1 MPDKRTAWLIVRESL
16 RDFRWYEW
24 APFGWILAAQLLFL
38 LCAVNL
44 GTSWGMLVAGSVTMA
59 AAGGETFLRYPQFFL
74 ALPTI
79 AALVEW
85 ILYVV
90 AGAVL
95 IPLAILRISE
105 PAEPRGPRDTQAR
118 LLRAI
123 LPVLAGGIVNL
134 LVLQAWQWAMEKGP
148 APFLLGYFPGGLGR
162 LVVWLLG
169 VVVSYL
175 ISAPFLLIPVN
186 AVQRGSTFGGALVG
200 GFREGLRMIVPA
212 FLVVLLF
219 SWPSLI
225 FLGPVQIMPQVIVN
239 KLRPELVALLLALYA
254 TVMAFANYLI
264 YAAVT
269 RLHLARQA

>member
-1 MPDKRTAWLIVRESL
+1 MADKRTAWLIVTESL

-44 GTSWGMLVAGSVTMA
+44 GTTWGMLVAGSITMSA
-59 AAGGETFLRYPQFFL
+59 TGGESFIAYPQFFM

-79 AALVEW
+79 SALVEW
-85 ILYVV
+85 VLYVG

-95 IPLAILRISE
+95 IPLAILRVSE
-105 PAEPRGPRDTQAR
+105 PAEGRGPRDTGAR
-118 LLRAI
+118 LRRAVP
-123 LPVLAGGIVNL
+123 PVLVGGIVNL
-134 LVLQAWQWAMEKGP
+134 LVLQGWQWLMDKGP
-148 APFLLGYFPGGLGR
+148 APFLLGYLPGALGR
-162 LVVWLLG
+162 VAVWLLG
-169 VVVSYL
+169 VVISYL

-186 AVQRGSTFGGALVG
+186 AVQRGATFGGALLG
-200 GFREGLRMIVPA
+200 GLGEGLRMIVPA

-219 SWPSLI
+219 SWPSLL
-225 FLGPVQIMPQVIVN
+225 FLGPVQIIPQVIVG

-254 TVMAFANYLI
+254 TVIAFANYLI

-269 RLHLARQA
+269 RLHWARQA

>member
-1 MPDKRTAWLIVRESL
+1 MADKRTAWLIVTESL

-44 GTSWGMLVAGSVTMA
+44 GSTWGMLVAGSITMA
-59 AAGGETFLRYPQFFL
+59 ATGGETFIRYPQFFL
-74 ALPTI
+74 ALPTV

-85 ILYVV
+85 VLYVV

-118 LLRAI
+118 LTRAI
-123 LPVLAGGIVNL
+123 PPALVGGIVNL
-134 LVLQAWQWAMEKGP
+134 LVLQGWQWVMDKGP
-148 APFLLGYFPGGLGR
+148 APFLLGYVPGGLGR
-162 LVVWLLG
+162 IVVWLLG
-169 VVVSYL
+169 VAVSYL
-175 ISAPFLLIPVN
+175 ISAPFLFIPVN
-186 AVQRGSTFGGALVG
+186 AIQRGTTFGRALLG
-200 GFREGLRMIVPA
+200 GFGEGLRMIVPA

-219 SWPSLI
+219 SWPSLL
-225 FLGPVQIMPQVIVN
+225 FLGPVQILPRVIVG

-254 TVMAFANYLI
+254 SVIAFANYLI
-264 YAAVT
+264 YAAMT
-269 RLHLARQA
+269 RLHWARQT

>member
-24 APFGWILAAQLLFL
+24 APFGWILAAQILFL

-44 GTSWGMLVAGSVTMA
+44 ETFWGMLVAGSITLA
-59 AAGGETFLRYPQFFL
+59 ASGGEKFLRYPQFFV

-105 PAEPRGPRDTQAR
+105 PAEPRGPRDTRAR
-118 LLRAI
+118 LTRAI
-123 LPVLAGGIVNL
+123 PPALVGGIVNL
-134 LVLQAWQWAMEKGP
+134 LVLQGLQWLMDKGP
-148 APFLLGYFPGGLGR
+148 APFLLGYIPGGMGR
-162 LVVWLLG
+162 VAVWLLG
-169 VVVSYL
+169 VVLSYV

-186 AVQRGSTFGGALVG
+186 AVQRGATFGGALLG
-200 GFREGLRMIVPA
+200 GFGEGVRMIGPA
-212 FLVVLLF
+212 FLVILLF
-219 SWPSLI
+219 SWPSLL
-225 FLGPVQIMPQVIVN
+225 FLGPVQIMPQVIVG

-254 TVMAFANYLI
+254 TVIAFANYLI

-269 RLHLARQA
+269 RLHWARQA